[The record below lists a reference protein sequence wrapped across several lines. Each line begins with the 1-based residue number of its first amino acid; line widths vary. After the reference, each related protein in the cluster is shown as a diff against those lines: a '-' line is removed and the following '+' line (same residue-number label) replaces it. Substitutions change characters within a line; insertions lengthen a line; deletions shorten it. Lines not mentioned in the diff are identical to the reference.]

1 MSKRITTAVSVD
13 AVKPNKIHQ
22 IDVPDAKVAGLAL
35 RVTPSGAKSWTFRYR
50 NIGRQQ
56 KRINLGKYPAV
67 RLVEARDAAY
77 RVLASLAE
85 GGDPAAEKKGQK
97 ARARARRLETVGDLI
112 ERYLV
117 DAEIGRHK
125 PNGRPKRAGT
135 LALDR
140 YYFERLVK
148 PRFGTL
154 SLHDLTRSDVQ
165 AFLNDVAR
173 AGASNARHCRNVIR
187 QAYNYAIRREITD
200 KNPATLAELSRLVSR
215 ERVLTDA
222 ELRLIWNGAQNPG
235 QFGKIGMSLS
245 TGLALCLT
253 AVTLQRGDEVCG
265 IHAREINRA
274 ELTWIIPGH
283 RTKNHKTHV
292 VPLSSLAL
300 EIIDLSFSLAGDV
313 RGYAFPSARASSG
326 HLTRGAMDRATK
338 RLITKL
344 GVSDA
349 TPHDLRRTGAT
360 NITSERIGMSR
371 FIVSR
376 VLNQLSDTG
385 GTGVVTGVY
394 DRNEYLADKRKALEA
409 WALLLTK
416 LVQQQT
422 SSQ

>member
-56 KRINLGKYPAV
+56 KRINLGRYPAV

-97 ARARARRLETVGDLI
+97 ARARARARQLESVGDLI

-135 LALDR
+135 VALDR

-148 PRFGTL
+148 PKFGNL
-154 SLHDLTRSDVQ
+154 SLHDLTRSHVQ

-222 ELRLIWNGAQNPG
+222 ELRLIWKRSAESRPVRQDRNVA
-235 QFGKIGMSLS
+235 F
-245 TGLALCLT
+245 
-253 AVTLQRGDEVCG
+253 
-265 IHAREINRA
+265 NRA
-274 ELTWIIPGH
+274 GALPNGGSTPA
-283 RTKNHKTHV
+283 RRR
-292 VPLSSLAL
+292 SLWH
-300 EIIDLSFSLAGDV
+300 
-313 RGYAFPSARASSG
+313 PCARDKP
-326 HLTRGAMDRATK
+326 RGADVDPYS
-338 RLITKL
+338 
-344 GVSDA
+344 GPPHQEPQDA
-349 TPHDLRRTGAT
+349 RCSP
-360 NITSERIGMSR
+360 
-371 FIVSR
+371 
-376 VLNQLSDTG
+376 
-385 GTGVVTGVY
+385 
-394 DRNEYLADKRKALEA
+394 LEF
-409 WALLLTK
+409 
-416 LVQQQT
+416 
-422 SSQ
+422 